1 MSSQRTSF
9 FREVNAEREAEFVN
23 RGFKKV
29 HFFPHRIYYLP
40 KCGPDAFKLAGRM
53 CGNVGLHQLWE
64 IVLYALPPLIDEF
77 PHNLFFDPDIIWHQQ
92 QFGRP
97 GQVATANLVVM
108 GNSLRSNAHVSDL
121 VQRISRRREHKT
133 RVEKKFM
140 GWNYLLLNS
149 IMNFA
154 QERNLNPVF
163 LPTADLALRNTDPER
178 IVYRELFERIYDRT
192 VQQLYECKRNKEWWV
207 VDIRQNRGRLVAP
220 EKKSET
226 LAHEKMICLCH
237 DIERGLGHRD
247 VESSFARHVDGVS
260 PRYLDD
266 MLRAEEE
273 ENVKATYH
281 VVGSILPEVRADIES
296 GGHCIGFHSYDHRV
310 GRTLPGWRWVRRLF
324 PRMMDSDQLPRC
336 RDVDYRIKGYRPP
349 KSRITSELSDVNLCF
364 HNFEWLASSAYSLQ
378 LPAPELR
385 NGLVKI
391 PILFDDFEMYRSRMR
406 YEDWEKDAIVRIQQA
421 QFAAFSMHDCYAGF
435 WLPHYKQFLQRITG
449 LGRLCTLDEVAGRM
463 ALSSA
468 E

>member
-1 MSSQRTSF
+1 MSSPQTSF
-9 FREVNAEREAEFVN
+9 FREVSEQREAEFVN
-23 RGFKKV
+23 RGFKKR

-40 KCGPDAFKLAGRM
+40 KGGPDAFKLAGRM

-77 PHNLFFDPDIIWHQQ
+77 PPNLFFDPDIIWHQQ

-140 GWNYLLLNS
+140 GWSHLLLNS
-149 IMNFA
+149 ILNFA

-163 LPTADLALRNTDPER
+163 TPTADLALRNTDPKR

-192 VQQLYECKRNKEWWV
+192 VQQLYRCERKNGWWV
-207 VDIRQNRGRLVAP
+207 VDIRQNKHRLIKP

-226 LAHEKMICLCH
+226 LASEKTICLCH
-237 DIERGLGHRD
+237 DIERGLGHSD
-247 VESSFARHVDGVS
+247 VDSSFAKHAEQVS
-260 PRYLDD
+260 AHYLDE

-281 VVGSILPEVRADIES
+281 VVGSILPEVRARIES

-310 GRTLPGWRWVRRLF
+310 GRTPSRWHWARRLF
-324 PRMMDSDQLPRC
+324 RHKLDSDQLPRC
-336 RDVDYRIKGYRPP
+336 RDLDYRIKGYRPP
-349 KSRITSELSDVNLCF
+349 RSRITPELNDTNLCY

-378 LPAPELR
+378 LAAPELR
-385 NGLVKI
+385 NCLVKI
-391 PILFDDFEMYRSRMR
+391 PILFDDFEMYHSKMA
-406 YEDWEKDAIVRIQQA
+406 YEDWEKEAIQRIQQA
-421 QFAAFSMHDCYAGF
+421 PFVAFSMHDCYAGF
-435 WLPHYKQFLQRITG
+435 WLPHYKRFLQRITA
-449 LGRLCTLDEVAGRM
+449 LGQLRTLDEVAGSV